1 MPSLLNQI
9 ERVPVDSL
17 EYYPGN
23 PRVGDVPLIAESL
36 RVNQQYAPIVVQ
48 RSTRYVL
55 AGNHTLKA
63 ATSLGWSEIDAVL
76 LDVDDERARK
86 IVLSSNRTA
95 DVGTYDDQALTDLL
109 ESLEGDY
116 EGTGYD
122 DQDLADLLADVQ
134 ELPPALND
142 PDDVPEPPPAPF
154 SQPGDLW
161 QLGPH
166 RLLCGDSTDMAAVEA
181 MLDGDRCDCMWTDP
195 PYGVEIVGGFH
206 AIPASVR
213 RAQGKLTIQNDGA
226 ADLPELLAGAFAVAT
241 AALKPGAPVYVAYPP
256 GALSLTFR
264 LAFDDAGWSFRQ
276 GLIWLKNTIVLG
288 RSDYHYKHE
297 PILYGFTA
305 GGEGRRGRG
314 GDTWFGDNA
323 QTSVFEVPKPARNA
337 DHPTMKPTELV
348 AMALRNSC
356 PPGGLVYEPFG
367 GSGTTLIAAHITGRI
382 ARVNELDPR
391 YVDVICRRFQETTGT
406 LPILA
411 STGEPHDFTA
421 EVANQ

>member
-23 PRVGDVPLIAESL
+23 PRVGNVALIAESL
-36 RVNQQYAPIVVQ
+36 RLNQQYAPIVVQ

-63 ATSLGWSEIDAVL
+63 ATSLGWPDIDAVL
-76 LDVDDERARK
+76 LDVDDEHARK

-95 DVGTYDDQALTDLL
+95 DVGTYDDQALAELL

-122 DQDLADLLADVQ
+122 EEDLAGLLADVQ
-134 ELPPALND
+134 ELPAVLND
-142 PDDVPEPPPAPF
+142 PDDVPETPPEPL
-154 SQPGDLW
+154 SQPGDAW
-161 QLGPH
+161 CLGPH
-166 RLLCGDSTDMAAVEA
+166 RLLCGDSTDIAAVET

-195 PYGVEIVGGFH
+195 PYGVNYVGKT
-206 AIPASVR
+206 ADA
-213 RAQGKLTIQNDGA
+213 LTIQNDGE
-226 ADLPELLAGAFAVAT
+226 ADLTELLAGAFAVAT
-241 AALKPGAPVYVAYPP
+241 AALKPGAPVYVAHPP

-314 GDTWFGDNA
+314 GDAWFGDNA

-367 GSGTTLIAAHITGRI
+367 GSGTTLIAAHTTGRI
-382 ARVNELDPR
+382 ARVCELDPR
-391 YVDVICRRFQETTGT
+391 YVDVILKRWAALTGDDPVRDDGT
-406 LPILA
+406 PWSRLSA
-411 STGEPHDFTA
+411 
-421 EVANQ
+421 